1 MAALIDPKSAVAGR
15 TEPVAAGDAL
25 VRDYPGPAL
34 RLDRAGCVAEQNA
47 MAEGW
52 RSQLAS
58 VAGMSLRAI
67 AARVAATGNAEQTRV
82 HMMLGGE
89 ERVYDIA
96 CVAAAGG
103 RGTLLLGRDATADM
117 RLTNAL
123 ILSRQMF
130 KDLVACSSDFAWE
143 TDPAGV
149 FSFVSRPAALG
160 YDIEQLDGE
169 PAASLL
175 HPDHAA
181 SEPLPFTCAA
191 AVEDVELWLR
201 RADGSA
207 ACFLASATPVRSREG
222 ELKGHRG
229 VCRDVTALRA
239 QEAEL
244 HLAHERERLSE
255 AVVDSIRNEVE
266 PAAMLGAAVSST
278 AETLGARHGWLVT
291 LDDSGDGTVA
301 ASTGGAALGAATV
314 ARLAR
319 RFRDLAGEKVLAFAG
334 GGRRL
339 LAAACVEHGTARG
352 VLCVARG
359 TGEPA
364 WQSHDRQLLAA
375 VAPSVAVAITQAE
388 HLDELRRLSRTDDLT
403 GLPNRRAFLELVEQR
418 LRHLARTRR
427 GGAVLFCDLD
437 NFKLI
442 NDLRGHAAG
451 DDALCQVADLLR
463 AQCRIGD
470 IAARLGGDEFVV
482 WLEEVDAEG
491 AEAIAR
497 RLQERARPL
506 GELTGVA
513 ERPFGMS
520 IGIVAASGADVSVDG
535 LLSAADEAMYVAKK
549 AGKGGI
555 VVAESP
561 ANSDGRDGS

>member
-1 MAALIDPKSAVAGR
+1 MFDPKSTASGSAKAVG
-15 TEPVAAGDAL
+15 AGDAL

-34 RLDRAGCVAEQNA
+34 RLDRAGRVAEQND
-47 MAEGW
+47 MADGW
-52 RSQLAS
+52 QMQLAS

-67 AARVAATGNAEQTRV
+67 AARVAASGHSEQTRV

-96 CVAAAGG
+96 CVPAEAG

-130 KDLVACSSDFAWE
+130 KDLVTCSSDFAWE
-143 TDPAGV
+143 TDPTGV
-149 FSFVSRPAALG
+149 FNFVSRPAALG
-160 YDIEQLDGE
+160 YDIEQLDGQ
-169 PAASLL
+169 PAAALL
-175 HPDHAA
+175 HPDREMPAQ
-181 SEPLPFTCAA
+181 LPFTCEAP
-191 AVEDVELWLR
+191 VEDVELWLR
-201 RADGSA
+201 RADGEP

-222 ELKGHRG
+222 ELQGFRG
-229 VCRDVTALRA
+229 VCRDVTELRA
-239 QEAEL
+239 QEAAL
-244 HLAHERERLSE
+244 HLARERERLSE

-266 PAAMLGAAVSST
+266 PVAMLAAAVSST
-278 AETLGARHGWLVT
+278 AKALGADQGWLVT
-291 LDDSGDGTVA
+291 LDDGGSGVIA
-301 ASTGGAALGAATV
+301 ASTGDATLGEATT

-339 LAAACVEHGTARG
+339 LAVACVEHGATRG
-352 VLCVARG
+352 VLCVARSVDAA
-359 TGEPA
+359 A
-364 WQSHDRQLLAA
+364 WQTHDRQLLAA

-388 HLDELRRLSRTDDLT
+388 HMDELRRLSRTDELT
-403 GLPNRRAFLELVEQR
+403 GLPNRRAFLEMVEQR
-418 LRHLARTRR
+418 LQHLARTRR

-463 AQCRIGD
+463 AQSRVGD

-482 WLEEVDAEG
+482 WLEEVDVGG

-497 RLQERARPL
+497 RLQEQFAPL
-506 GELTGVA
+506 GNLTGVDD
-513 ERPFGMS
+513 RPFGMS
-520 IGIVAASGADVSVDG
+520 IGIVAARGAEVSVDR
-535 LLSAADEAMYVAKK
+535 LLSVADEAMYVAKK

-555 VVAESP
+555 IAAESP
-561 ANSDGRDGS
+561 AAMDGRDGS